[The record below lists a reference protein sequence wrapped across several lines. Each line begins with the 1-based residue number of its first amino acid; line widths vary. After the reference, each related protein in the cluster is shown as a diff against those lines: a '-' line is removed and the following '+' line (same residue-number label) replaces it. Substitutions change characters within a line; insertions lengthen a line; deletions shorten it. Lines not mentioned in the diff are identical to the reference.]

1 MITNNEDI
9 KPIAKKVLADAKIPE
24 DQMFG
29 SVIAVLMVISII
41 LTLIRVIQECN
52 NSKLSAASSQQDKYQ
67 LYGSEMRSYSYN
79 RGWFTKMRI
88 KKALRKNLSR
98 EEYKQYSGV
107 LCNSILNTG
116 EVLTDDEVITLVE
129 ASNV

>member
-1 MITNNEDI
+1 MTNNENV
-9 KPIAKKVLADAKIPE
+9 KPIANKVLTNANIPE

-29 SVIAVLMVISII
+29 SVIAILMVISII
-41 LTLIRVIQECN
+41 LTLVRVIQECN
-52 NSKLSAASSQQDKYQ
+52 NNKLSMLNSQQDKYQ
-67 LYGSEMRSYSYN
+67 LYGSEMRSYSIK

-88 KKALRKNLSR
+88 KKVLRNKLSR
-98 EEYKQYSGV
+98 EDYKQYGAA
-107 LCNSILNTG
+107 LCDSILNTG